1 MEMEKS
7 KKTIVVSIV
16 AALVVIIAV
25 IAGISWYNSPAQK
38 LPRLLDLGEKY
49 LLDEDYENA
58 IATYK
63 LAFEIDPNNTE
74 VIDRAVSAYLG
85 YAKQLVDS
93 GDTDK
98 AIEILTEGFELFGD
112 ERISS
117 EIEKLSG
124 SAPNNST
131 ESSDTTEGIKETVV
145 DGIVHNAY
153 DVYDINDEQAAFLD
167 SLISLCESDNT
178 KSAAEKLDKETLKS
192 LIDQFG
198 SLYEAGGTGGTIHIY
213 YGGYKIYANYFSS
226 EASSTYIVALIPA
239 DEGMGYFFSNS
250 VFSNHGAIY
259 GYGYCACSDGMFNG
273 EFVSNIV
280 GTKNNYEF
288 YISGNVV
295 NGLYDGVVTMHKNDD
310 MTGTFSMGKIQNTY
324 LYTNDYDSTQFYV
337 VYESDTQKT
346 GTVENPENY
355 YFYLDPGI
363 SEWCYSEGYASDAN
377 GLIIYPY

>member
-74 VIDRAVSAYLG
+74 VIDGAVSAYLG

-112 ERISS
+112 ERISA
-117 EIEKLSG
+117 ELENISG

-131 ESSDTTEGIKETVV
+131 ESSDTTEGIEETVV

-178 KSAAEKLDKETLKS
+178 KSAAEKFDKETLKS
-192 LIDQFG
+192 LINQFG
-198 SLYEAGGTGGTIHIY
+198 SLYEGGGTIHIY
-213 YGGYKIYANYFSS
+213 YGGYKIYANYYSS
-226 EASSTYIVALIPA
+226 EASSSYYVALIPA

-250 VFSNHGAIY
+250 GTSY

-273 EFVSNIV
+273 EFVNNIV
-280 GTKNNYEF
+280 TQDNYEF

-295 NGLYDGVVTMHKNDD
+295 NGLYDGAVTMHQDHD
-310 MTGTFSMGKIQNTY
+310 MTGTFSMGRIQNTY
-324 LYTNDYDSTQFYV
+324 LYTQDSTQFYV
-337 VYESDTQKT
+337 VYDSDTSKNGMQ
-346 GTVENPENY
+346 ENPENY
-355 YFYLDPGI
+355 YFYLDGL
-363 SEWCYSEGYASDAN
+363 SEGYASDAD
-377 GLIIYPY
+377 GLYIYPY

>member
-1 MEMEKS
+1 MEKS

-16 AALVVIIAV
+16 AALAVIIAV

-74 VIDRAVSAYLG
+74 VIDQAVSAYLG

-112 ERISS
+112 ERISA
-117 EIEKLSG
+117 EVEKLSG

-131 ESSDTTEGIKETVV
+131 ESSDTTEGIEKTVV

-178 KSAAEKLDKETLKS
+178 KSAAEKFDKETLKS
-192 LIDQFG
+192 LINQFG
-198 SLYEAGGTGGTIHIY
+198 SVNEAGGTIHIY
-213 YGGYKIYANYFSS
+213 YGGYKIYGNYYSS
-226 EASSTYIVALIPA
+226 EASSSYVVALIPA
-239 DEGMGYFFSNS
+239 DEGMGYFFSNYGTS
-250 VFSNHGAIY
+250 Y

-273 EFVSNIV
+273 EFVNNIV
-280 GTKNNYEF
+280 VTQNNYEF
-288 YISGNVV
+288 YFSGNVV
-295 NGLYDGVVTMHKNDD
+295 NGLYDGTVTEHQDHD
-310 MTGTFSMGKIQNTY
+310 MTGTFSMGRIQNTY
-324 LYTNDYDSTQFYV
+324 LYTQDSTQFYV
-337 VYESDTQKT
+337 VYDSDTAKD
-346 GTVENPENY
+346 GMAENPENY
-355 YFYLDPGI
+355 YFYLAPG
-363 SEWCYSEGYASDAN
+363 SAFGLSEGSASDAD
-377 GLIIYPY
+377 GLNIYPY